1 MSVTTTST
9 KQNFLLK
16 VHCSTGEKF
25 MIVCPPNTF
34 IDGVLDRVKAEF
46 IKHSNSRAFIKI
58 LKITDDN
65 QFCVHE
71 SFHSSYTISTFFK
84 SGDILKVENIYI
96 PPASAGPVKETFI
109 FTKENLNTGFDS
121 SDEDIFLSN
130 PTSKRTRDFQVT
142 SEENNSFEE
151 NKIVKKKLKKKK
163 KTPFE
168 DLKSWLNENY
178 KGKEFEGEKLS
189 TFWNMFGKLETEEK
203 AIIVEQFQ
211 GKNF

>member
-1 MSVTTTST
+1 MSVVTTST

-25 MIVCPPNTF
+25 MIVCPPNTL

-58 LKITDDN
+58 IKITDDN

-71 SFHSSYTISTFFK
+71 SLHSSYSISTFFK
-84 SGDILKVENIYI
+84 SGDILKVENIYV
-96 PPASAGPVKETFI
+96 PPASAGPTSKQETFI
-109 FTKENLNTGFDS
+109 FQENKLNFGFHSGSD
-121 SDEDIFLSN
+121 DEDVFLSN
-130 PTSKRTRDFQVT
+130 PTYKRTREDQ
-142 SEENNSFEE
+142 SPDSE
-151 NKIVKKKLKKKK
+151 NKIIKKKLKKKK

-168 DLKSWLNENY
+168 DLKSWLNDNY
-178 KGKEFEGEKLS
+178 TGKEFEGEKLS
-189 TFWNMFGKLETEEK
+189 TFWNMFGQLQTEEK